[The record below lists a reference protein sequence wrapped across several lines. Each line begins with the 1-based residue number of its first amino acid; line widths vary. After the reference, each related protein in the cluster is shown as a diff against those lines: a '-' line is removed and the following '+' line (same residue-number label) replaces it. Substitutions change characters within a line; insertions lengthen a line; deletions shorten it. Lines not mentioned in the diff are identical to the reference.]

1 MTKHP
6 PRWQA
11 HATKDYDAAMS
22 ARCGQL
28 LTEIVAEPHRR
39 QAILA
44 DPLDLHRELFAP
56 FAPSDHP
63 EYAGTYR
70 GTPGTALFD
79 RRISAESQLEP
90 GNDYEFCLPDEVM
103 SRMAELLKNSG
114 DLLADTNA
122 DDFGRLIALTYTFCW
137 FGKIHPFLDGNGH
150 VQRAIF
156 AAMATDFGYPLSARF
171 AIHPRPYDRLLA
183 TALEIFTRAPIG
195 QENGELSLVAEYLA
209 FFLEGPFNAPRKHV
223 GSASPYIS

>member
-28 LTEIVAEPHRR
+28 LTEIVADPHRR

-79 RRISAESQLEP
+79 RGFLPRANSSRATTMNSACP
-90 GNDYEFCLPDEVM
+90 AKWC
-103 SRMAELLKNSG
+103 
-114 DLLADTNA
+114 
-122 DDFGRLIALTYTFCW
+122 
-137 FGKIHPFLDGNGH
+137 
-150 VQRAIF
+150 RAW
-156 AAMATDFGYPLSARF
+156 PSC
-171 AIHPRPYDRLLA
+171 
-183 TALEIFTRAPIG
+183 
-195 QENGELSLVAEYLA
+195 
-209 FFLEGPFNAPRKHV
+209 
-223 GSASPYIS
+223 